1 MFDPEEKNRKGTL
14 YDRKELRRELALCR
28 NPGRQQ
34 PGRNICVPS
43 RLFSSEKSFLF
54 AEIKE
59 LPAFHRV
66 PAISAFVEL

>member
-34 PGRNICVPS
+34 PGRNLCVLS